1 MSASVTGVVFDI
13 RELTIHDGPGLRTTV
28 FLKGCPLRCAWCHNP
43 EGWSYDP
50 QVLRGPNG
58 DRVAGRIY
66 RADELATILNEQA
79 PLLADGG
86 VSFSGGEPLRQAFFL
101 EAVLERLEGLHVV
114 LGTTGFAPAEDFLRV
129 IRRCDLVLFDLK
141 LMDPEAHRRWTGV
154 DNRLILD
161 NLERL
166 ADLGLAYLIRVPL
179 VPGVTDTD
187 ANLRAIARHV
197 RALPGRRR
205 VELLADLGVEY
216 LIRVPLAPGVTD
228 TEANLRAIARHVREL
243 PGRPR
248 VELLPY
254 NQAAGGKYAAC
265 GLEWRPDYDETVPCR
280 TDLTPFHELQVDAR
294 VL

>member
-1 MSASVTGVVFDI
+1 MSASVTGVVFDV

-43 EGWSYDP
+43 EGWSAEP

-58 DRVAGRIY
+58 DRVVGRSY
-66 RADELATILNEQA
+66 RADELASVLNRQA

-86 VSFSGGEPLRQAFFL
+86 VSFSGGEPLRQALFL

-114 LGTTGFAPAEDFLRV
+114 VGTTGFAPTEDFLRV
-129 IRRCDLVLFDLK
+129 VRRCDLVLFDLK
-141 LMDPEAHRRWTGV
+141 LMDPEEHRRWTGV
-154 DNRLILD
+154 GNRLILD
-161 NLERL
+161 NLE
-166 ADLGLAYLIRVPL
+166 
-179 VPGVTDTD
+179 
-187 ANLRAIARHV
+187 
-197 RALPGRRR
+197 
-205 VELLADLGVEY
+205 LLADLGVAY

>member
-1 MSASVTGVVFDI
+1 MTGVVFDI

-43 EGWSYDP
+43 EGRSPEP
-50 QVLRGPNG
+50 QVLRTANG
-58 DRVAGRIY
+58 DRIAGRSY
-66 RADELATILNEQA
+66 RADELATLLNHQA

-86 VSFSGGEPLRQAFFL
+86 VSFSGGEPLMQAAFL

-114 LGTTGFAPAEDFLRV
+114 LGTSGFAPAEDFLRV
-129 IRRCDLVLFDLK
+129 VRRCNLVLFDLK
-141 LMDPEAHRRWTGV
+141 LIDLEAHRRWTGA

-166 ADLGLAYLIRVPL
+166 ADLGVP
-179 VPGVTDTD
+179 
-187 ANLRAIARHV
+187 
-197 RALPGRRR
+197 
-205 VELLADLGVEY
+205 Y

-228 TEANLRAIARHVREL
+228 TEANFAAIARVARKL

-254 NQAAGGKYAAC
+254 NRAAGGKYAAC

-280 TDLTPFHELQVDAR
+280 TDLTPFHERQVDAR